1 MNRKEFIYKSG
12 LAYAGLLLLPS
23 FLSSCKKESL
33 FEDLNYDSKVVIIG
47 AGVAGM
53 YAAYVLKR
61 KGIDFTILEA
71 SSTHGGRL
79 KKIEGFADFPI
90 DLGAEWLHGNNS
102 ILSDLAIQAG
112 AGPWVD
118 NSDMKYWF
126 GNELINKLPENIA
139 NKLESGS
146 PADISIKA
154 YAEQLG
160 FGSEY
165 DLILENLAGDVGTSA
180 SRLSASEVIR
190 ENDTW
195 VCGETDYKFNTT
207 FYDFINDN
215 IAAKVLDNIQLNTI
229 ISKID
234 YSTDKIS
241 IHDAV
246 GNIIEA
252 DKVIVSVPITILKD
266 GDIEFM
272 PSLPAEKTEA
282 FGKIGM
288 DAGMKVYMKF
298 SSKFYD
304 DNISGGSLCAAYADE
319 AFKRNSDDA
328 VLLGFIM
335 GEQAEYLSGLGND
348 TAIVNALLGEL
359 DTMYDGQ
366 ATASFVDSV
375 VQDWGAEPF
384 IRGAYSYSSIGI
396 GNARKVAA
404 KSVDSKLFFAGEAM
418 NTNGHFQSVHGA
430 AETGYREVINILNS
444 IEA

>member
-1 MNRKEFIYKSG
+1 
-12 LAYAGLLLLPS
+12 
-23 FLSSCKKESL
+23 
-33 FEDLNYDSKVVIIG
+33 
-47 AGVAGM
+47 
-53 YAAYVLKR
+53 
-61 KGIDFTILEA
+61 
-71 SSTHGGRL
+71 
-79 KKIEGFADFPI
+79 
-90 DLGAEWLHGNNS
+90 
-102 ILSDLAIQAG
+102 
-112 AGPWVD
+112 
-118 NSDMKYWF
+118 
-126 GNELINKLPENIA
+126 
-139 NKLESGS
+139 
-146 PADISIKA
+146 
-154 YAEQLG
+154 
-160 FGSEY
+160 
-165 DLILENLAGDVGTSA
+165 
-180 SRLSASEVIR
+180 
-190 ENDTW
+190 
-195 VCGETDYKFNTT
+195 
-207 FYDFINDN
+207 
-215 IAAKVLDNIQLNTI
+215 
-229 ISKID
+229 
-234 YSTDKIS
+234 
-241 IHDAV
+241 
-246 GNIIEA
+246 
-252 DKVIVSVPITILKD
+252 
-266 GDIEFM
+266 
-272 PSLPAEKTEA
+272 
-282 FGKIGM
+282 M